1 MFGIGR
7 CALPSSEIRQR
18 TQAVP
23 WRNGIEAGCV
33 IAGKGYEGNR
43 ILDFIR
49 ARGAAA
55 VIPPKSNRPDLW
67 EYDRQLY
74 WDRNLIERAFDKL
87 KHRRRIAIRYDR
99 RSFSIWRH
107 ECNPISTVAIA

>member
-1 MFGIGR
+1 M
-7 CALPSSEIRQR
+7 PSSEIRQR

-87 KHRRRIAIRYDR
+87 KHRRRSPSAMTAGASAYGAMSAIPYR
-99 RSFSIWRH
+99 
-107 ECNPISTVAIA
+107 P